1 MGNTIK
7 PWGGRGRRENSR
19 ICAGV
24 GHLCGRDGRTGGIQL
39 YDDKAELWYRCTRQV
54 FEHSESGTC
63 IETKITSLIAL
74 ILCKHF
80 DGPMRFGI

>member
-1 MGNTIK
+1 MEERGDMGNTIK

-24 GHLCGRDGRTGGIQL
+24 GHLCGRDGHTGGIQL

-63 IETKITSLIAL
+63 IETV
-74 ILCKHF
+74 
-80 DGPMRFGI
+80 RW